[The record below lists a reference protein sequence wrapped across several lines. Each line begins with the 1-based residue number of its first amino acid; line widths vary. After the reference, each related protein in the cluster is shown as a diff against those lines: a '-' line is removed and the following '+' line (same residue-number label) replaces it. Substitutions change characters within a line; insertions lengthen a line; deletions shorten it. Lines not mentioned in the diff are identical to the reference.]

1 MGGMILGAVVGISL
15 LVTAAFDAGTG
26 EPANTATMSA
36 TQKNAVLRPLVSS
49 ATDCI
54 VRTVGADPRLKEMM
68 KSGDIGDLIVDS
80 MPACA
85 ERVRALIDA
94 YDRLFG
100 NGTGEAFF
108 MGPYL
113 DVLPA
118 AVTKQIN
125 SSSE

>member
-1 MGGMILGAVVGISL
+1 MILEAVVGMSL

-26 EPANTATMSA
+26 EPANPAGLSA
-36 TQKNAVLRPLVSS
+36 IQKNAVLRPLVSS

-54 VRTVGADPRLKEMM
+54 VRTVGADPRLKEML

-80 MPACA
+80 MPACV
-85 ERVRALIDA
+85 ERLRALIDA
-94 YDRLFG
+94 YDNLFG
-100 NGTGEAFF
+100 SGSGEAFF

-125 SSSE
+125 SRSE

>member
-1 MGGMILGAVVGISL
+1 MLSGAVVGVSL
-15 LVTAAFDAGTG
+15 LVAVAFDAGTG
-26 EPANTATMSA
+26 QAPDPATMSA
-36 TQKNAVLRPLVSS
+36 AQKNAVLRPLVSS

-54 VRTVGADPRLKEMM
+54 VRTVGADPRLKDVV

-80 MPACA
+80 MPACV
-85 ERVRALIDA
+85 ERMRALIDA

-100 NGTGEAFF
+100 SGSGEAFF

-118 AVTKQIN
+118 AVRKQLKDGA
-125 SSSE
+125 E